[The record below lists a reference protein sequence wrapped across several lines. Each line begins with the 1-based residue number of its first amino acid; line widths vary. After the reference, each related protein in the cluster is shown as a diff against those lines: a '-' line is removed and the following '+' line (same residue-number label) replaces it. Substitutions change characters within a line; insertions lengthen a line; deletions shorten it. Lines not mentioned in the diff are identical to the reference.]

1 MNRGAAGSS
10 PVGVANIQK
19 PSMPETENVKI
30 HGMDQEK
37 TV

>member
-1 MNRGAAGSS
+1 
-10 PVGVANIQK
+10 
-19 PSMPETENVKI
+19 MPETENVKI